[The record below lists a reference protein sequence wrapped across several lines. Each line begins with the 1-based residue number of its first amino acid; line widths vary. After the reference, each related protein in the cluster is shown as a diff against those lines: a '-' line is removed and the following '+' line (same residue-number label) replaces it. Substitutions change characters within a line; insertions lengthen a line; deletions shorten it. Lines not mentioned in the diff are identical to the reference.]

1 MNFFKDFAEFLKG
14 KKTYI
19 VGILMII
26 LGFMTDD
33 NSLIMEGLGFITVRS
48 AIAKK

>member
-1 MNFFKDFAEFLKG
+1 MFIIDFFKG

-26 LGFMTDD
+26 LGYLNEDNQMILTGIGLMT
-33 NSLIMEGLGFITVRS
+33 LRAGVGKLE
-48 AIAKK
+48 K

>member
-1 MNFFKDFAEFLKG
+1 MIEFLSG

-26 LGFMTDD
+26 LGIT
-33 NSLIMEGLGFITVRS
+33 NSWDLQMILNGLAIISGRA
-48 AIAKK
+48 AIAKIQ

>member
-1 MNFFKDFAEFLKG
+1 MKTYFSG

-33 NSLIMEGLGFITVRS
+33 TQGILTGIGFVTGRA
-48 AIAKK
+48 AISKLEK